1 MKKVTLI
8 ISILALII
16 FADLCFGQAST
27 IVRISNPLPWK
38 TFLEFIN
45 KIIDVVLIVGVALAP
60 VMILI
65 GAFYMTTSGSPT
77 GKQDEQIKKAKAI
90 IQYTVIGLILLLGA
104 KGFAYWIYQ
113 KFSIVP

>member
-1 MKKVTLI
+1 MKKLLSA
-8 ISILALII
+8 ISIVVLVSISG
-16 FADLCFGQAST
+16 LCYAQDT

-77 GKQDEQIKKAKAI
+77 VRQDEQIKKAKAI